1 MKLVGTAFHEFG
13 SDAIMPL
20 LEDYD
25 EPVFNAMKR
34 VFESGRDTGRRLG
47 PAKLRELIL
56 QRNGLQK
63 KYLDRWMETRK
74 GAGGPMDG
82 IIWPVAPTPAN
93 RLRFS
98 EEVQYVGYTGF
109 ANILG

>member
-1 MKLVGTAFHEFG
+1 
-13 SDAIMPL
+13 MPL

-34 VFESGRDTGRRLG
+34 VFESGRNTGNRLG

-63 KYLDRWMETRK
+63 KYLDRWLETRT
-74 GAGGPMDG
+74 GADGPMDG
-82 IIWPVAPTPAN
+82 LIWPVAPTPAN
-93 RLRFS
+93 RLQFC
-98 EEVQYVGYTGF
+98 EESQYVGYTGF
-109 ANILG
+109 ANILGKISLRFLVFFFCTYH